1 MSYEFVKKYWKY
13 FLLILFALAIALGF
27 LQRGENRYTIN
38 NSQSEVELSEAAKSE
53 LWEFYQK
60 SQEISGQNSKQK
72 SAATFLAVGDIML
85 SRNVAGTIIKANDP
99 LLPFRMMDDIF
110 ENVDFNFGN
119 LESPFSGKNTFN
131 PTGSMVF
138 NAPRDNI
145 KGLVENKFK
154 ILNLANNH
162 ALDQGIDGLEYT
174 LKYLDE
180 NGIKHVGA
188 GRSWAQAYGAEIIDI
203 KDLKIGFY
211 GASYACRERKLMG

>member
-1 MSYEFVKKYWKY
+1 MSLKKFAKIFIPLL
-13 FLLILFALAIALGF
+13 FLTAIILGL
-27 LQRGENRYTIN
+27 LQREETTTYDSKSN
-38 NSQSEVELSEAAKSE
+38 QSIGDKSLVDYFNTAQELAQDKEPQITK
-53 LWEFYQK
+53 
-60 SQEISGQNSKQK
+60 
-72 SAATFLAVGDIML
+72 ATFLAVGDIML
-85 SRNVAGTIIKANDP
+85 SRNVAGTIKKANDP
-99 LLPFRMMDDIF
+99 LLPFRMMDNIF
-110 ENVDFNFGN
+110 KSVDFSFGN
-119 LESPFSGKNTFN
+119 LESPFSGKDTFN
-131 PTGSMVF
+131 PTGSLVF